1 MAPAPLSCSCIVFS
15 IIVFF
20 LQMSTLFP
28 DFFHLLS
35 VMHVHFPI
43 HTSCPGSFFFSL
55 GGKPASKA
63 STSAAVF
70 SPTVTKNKGI

>member
-15 IIVFF
+15 IIVYS

-35 VMHVHFPI
+35 VIGVHFPVY
-43 HTSCPGSFFFSL
+43 TSCPGSFFFSL
-55 GGKPASKA
+55 GGNPASKA
-63 STSAAVF
+63 STSA
-70 SPTVTKNKGI
+70 SSTRYPSGSR